1 MWCPGAPSSLWVP
14 TPCCIAGVVVL
25 MLTASFGLGR
35 GAMAH
40 GGRQRGGWTHQ
51 CSRTDPGTVQPA
63 RDGRVRHSYPYHPP
77 LKQDLSQLQRTNPT
91 PFDLCRR
98 TAREDCLITPREA
111 AVSLRGRTTRCRR
124 GTLAALNRDQLQT
137 LPMDDHTTSVVGFE
151 GAILAAWR
159 RQRCVRAGVRR
170 RRRRALRSSRKA
182 CNRLNAVQPQ
192 NRPPKRR
199 SASSDSLPEGT
210 GFEPSVPRK
219 RRPWRETPRPT
230 IVVSRDDLLNGPIQL
245 IGPASPSATAERPV
259 RKSGTDGSNPVPSST
274 DAGDRY

>member
-1 MWCPGAPSSLWVP
+1 
-14 TPCCIAGVVVL
+14 
-25 MLTASFGLGR
+25 
-35 GAMAH
+35 
-40 GGRQRGGWTHQ
+40 
-51 CSRTDPGTVQPA
+51 
-63 RDGRVRHSYPYHPP
+63 
-77 LKQDLSQLQRTNPT
+77 
-91 PFDLCRR
+91 
-98 TAREDCLITPREA
+98 
-111 AVSLRGRTTRCRR
+111 
-124 GTLAALNRDQLQT
+124 
-137 LPMDDHTTSVVGFE
+137 MDDHTTSVVGFE

-230 IVVSRDDLLNGPIQL
+230 IVVSRDDLCLMAPSNLSVRRPLRQQPRDLFGRAGPMVRIRFPPARMRATGTDQVARASPIARSGRPSGIGCSADGRIRRRRAL
-245 IGPASPSATAERPV
+245 VCLKAENFCHRRVLGRERVKFASARSGLHVEHPAAGAELAIRLAQITGPAQRV
-259 RKSGTDGSNPVPSST
+259 KLWHNQ
-274 DAGDRY
+274 AGRGCPGLC